1 MGRGH
6 ATSGYLGGLGM
17 VAALPWAPWS
27 VRLLAVAV
35 TGGAALLPD
44 LDTASSTA
52 SRSLGFLTRWIAHG
66 VAWVSIEVYHA
77 TRLDG
82 DPAAR
87 DNPHRL
93 ITHTPVGSLAFGG
106 VVAVACLA
114 HPIAGGVVIGLLIAL
129 GVTAVP
135 TLHRAGNRLPGGG
148 LAVLVVSAGGAWW
161 VLTYENAWWW
171 VLPVAVVWGAIL
183 HREGDW
189 CTVQGV
195 PRRLWPLPE
204 GDQRWRQHHALVTW
218 HAGDEIERLYV
229 TPALGVATVVS
240 ATWVS
245 GIAPWAIAAWTG

>member
-161 VLTYENAWWW
+161 VLTYENACGGYFRSPWCG
-171 VLPVAVVWGAIL
+171 VRSCTAKVTGAPCKGYRAGCGRCPKVTSAGGSI
-183 HREGDW
+183 
-189 CTVQGV
+189 T
-195 PRRLWPLPE
+195 
-204 GDQRWRQHHALVTW
+204 RW
-218 HAGDEIERLYV
+218 
-229 TPALGVATVVS
+229 
-240 ATWVS
+240 
-245 GIAPWAIAAWTG
+245 